1 MLAYLDSLIAAMT
14 VRDTTDIERLLAH
27 PLARILPQDARR
39 EAETFRDAEC
49 DPLAAPLRV
58 MQLRYQTA
66 ELLALGDP
74 LPDRAPA
81 VPARVALSAPPRPRQ
96 RTQAQMELPLS
107 A

>member
-14 VRDTTDIERLLAH
+14 VRDTTDIDRLLAH

-39 EAETFRDAEC
+39 EAETFRDAAC
-49 DPLAAPLRV
+49 DPLTAPLRL

-66 ELLALGDP
+66 ELLGDQQ
-74 LPDRAPA
+74 PDRTHTA
-81 VPARVALSAPPRPRQ
+81 PARVALSTPPRVRQ
-96 RTQAQMELPLS
+96 RAQAQMELPLS

>member
-14 VRDTTDIERLLAH
+14 LRDTADIDRLLAH

-39 EAETFRDAEC
+39 EAETFRDAAC
-49 DPLAAPLRV
+49 DPLTAPLRL

-66 ELLALGDP
+66 ELLGEQVPAE
-74 LPDRAPA
+74 RAPSA
-81 VPARVALSAPPRPRQ
+81 PARVAVSAPARQ
-96 RTQAQMELPLS
+96 RLRAQAQMELPLS

>member
-14 VRDTTDIERLLAH
+14 VRDTTDIDRLLAH

-39 EAETFRDAEC
+39 EAETFRDSAC
-49 DPLAAPLRV
+49 DPLTAPLRV

-66 ELLALGDP
+66 ELLSVGEQQA
-74 LPDRAPA
+74 DRAPTA
-81 VPARVALSAPPRPRQ
+81 PTRVALSAPPRPRQ
-96 RTQAQMELPLS
+96 RAQAQMELPLS